1 MADGEKDLRDYLF
14 KEIDI
19 VQSIINRMGYNSFL
33 IKGWTI
39 TLVVIV
45 LVLRD
50 THGLTY
56 LAAVPLLAF
65 WFLDAYY
72 LRQEQLYRKLYDWLV
87 ENRLKTK
94 ERLLRMDTDQ
104 FDVSFWRALVSRT
117 LRCFYPPI
125 LTLVVTVHVLIS
137 IL

>member
-1 MADGEKDLRDYLF
+1 MADDEKDLRDYLF

-33 IKGWTI
+33 IKGWAV

-50 THGLTY
+50 THDLTY
-56 LAAVPLLAF
+56 LAAIPLLAF

-72 LRQEQLYRKLYDWLV
+72 LRQERLYRELYKWLV
-87 ENRLKTK
+87 ANRLKTK
-94 ERLLRMDTDQ
+94 ERLLSMDTDQ
-104 FDVSFWRALVSRT
+104 FDVSYWRVLVSRT
-117 LRCFYPPI
+117 LLLFYAFI
-125 LTLVVTVHVLIS
+125 LALVAFGFAY
-137 IL
+137 